1 MTFVRRILLVAV
13 FVLLLVG
20 GWRFAHENEAVV
32 SIHYVLGR
40 TVDVALWQA
49 LLAAVTAGV
58 LGTGLVLGL
67 SLMRARM
74 ESRRFRKALVKLESE
89 VHQLRNLPVV
99 ASDEEVEAG
108 LAPAIE
114 AGEAASSG

>member
-1 MTFVRRILLVAV
+1 
-13 FVLLLVG
+13 
-20 GWRFAHENEAVV
+20 
-32 SIHYVLGR
+32 
-40 TVDVALWQA
+40 
-49 LLAAVTAGV
+49 
-58 LGTGLVLGL
+58 
-67 SLMRARM
+67 MRARM